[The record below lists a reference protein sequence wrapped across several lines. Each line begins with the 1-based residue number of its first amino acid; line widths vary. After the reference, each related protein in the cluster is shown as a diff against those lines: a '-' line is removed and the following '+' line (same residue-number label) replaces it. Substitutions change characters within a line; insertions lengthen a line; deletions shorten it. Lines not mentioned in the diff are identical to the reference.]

1 MVKGALEVHL
11 RGATGIKNTDFLST
25 EKCDPYA
32 ILTCWRQSF
41 QSTTA
46 KRQGSNPIWNQK
58 FLFVVE
64 DGVSELFIKLYDEDR
79 FTGDDFIGSAKVPL
93 NRVLSEL
100 DHPLA
105 SYNVIRPS
113 GKVKGEVMVA
123 LKFTPK
129 QEEDEGSSTF

>member
-11 RGATGIKNTDFLST
+11 RGATGIKNTDFLS
-25 EKCDPYA
+25 
-32 ILTCWRQSF
+32 IG
-41 QSTTA
+41 
-46 KRQGSNPIWNQK
+46 QGSNPIWNQK

-64 DGVSELFIKLYDEDR
+64 DGVSELFIKL
-79 FTGDDFIGSAKVPL
+79 VPL

-129 QEEDEGSSTF
+129 VRRHYRGSHSFLT